1 MPNSCILE
9 TPRRWLCVAFRIA
22 NAGKLSTMRLRMIL
36 SGWCLVLGL
45 SAAAVAQPPQPPDPA
60 PDPLQANKALVR
72 RYIEEILSANKME
85 KLDEML
91 GPDFTDS
98 TPGALGSETGPNIIR
113 AAQGRI
119 RALFP
124 TVQYQIDE
132 LVAEGDKVV
141 ARYTVRAA
149 TKEEEGVPSQK
160 VEITGMTLFRIDDG
174 KIREVWIIN
183 DQMELYRQLGFTIQ
197 PPESSKP

>member
-1 MPNSCILE
+1 MSKILG
-9 TPRRWLCVAFRIA
+9 TTLLLLALP
-22 NAGKLSTMRLRMIL
+22 
-36 SGWCLVLGL
+36 
-45 SAAAVAQPPQPPDPA
+45 AAAQQPAPA

-72 RYIEEILSANKME
+72 RYIEEVLSANRME

-91 GPDFTDS
+91 GPDFADS
-98 TPGALGSETGPNIIR
+98 TPGTPGAETGPDVIR

-124 TVQYQIDE
+124 TVQYQIDD

-149 TKEEEGVPSQK
+149 TKEE
-160 VEITGMTLFRIDDG
+160 
-174 KIREVWIIN
+174 
-183 DQMELYRQLGFTIQ
+183 
-197 PPESSKP
+197 

>member
-1 MPNSCILE
+1 MKILQV
-9 TPRRWLCVAFRIA
+9 LLLLVA
-22 NAGKLSTMRLRMIL
+22 TT
-36 SGWCLVLGL
+36 
-45 SAAAVAQPPQPPDPA
+45 AAAQPAPA

-91 GPDFTDS
+91 GADFTDS
-98 TPGALGSETGPNIIR
+98 TPGALGSETGPDIIR

-132 LVAEGDKVV
+132 LVAEGDKVA

-160 VEITGMTLFRIDDG
+160 VEITGMTLFRIADG

-183 DQMELYRQLGFTIQ
+183 DQMELYRQLGFTIE
-197 PPESSKP
+197 PPESAQP

>member
-1 MPNSCILE
+1 MRKILQV
-9 TPRRWLCVAFRIA
+9 LLLLVA
-22 NAGKLSTMRLRMIL
+22 TT
-36 SGWCLVLGL
+36 
-45 SAAAVAQPPQPPDPA
+45 AAAQPLQPAPA

-98 TPGALGSETGPNIIR
+98 TPGALGSETGPDIIR

-119 RALFP
+119 RGLFP
-124 TVQYQIDE
+124 TVQYQVDD

-149 TKEEEGVPSQK
+149 TKEEEGLPSQK
-160 VEITGMTLFRIDDG
+160 VEITGMTLFRIADG

>member
-1 MPNSCILE
+1 M
-9 TPRRWLCVAFRIA
+9 RRMLQVP
-22 NAGKLSTMRLRMIL
+22 LLL
-36 SGWCLVLGL
+36 LL
-45 SAAAVAQPPQPPDPA
+45 AAAAAAQAPQPA
-60 PDPLQANKALVR
+60 AVPDPLQANKALVR
-72 RYIEEILSANKME
+72 RYIDEILSANRME
-85 KLDEML
+85 KLDELL

-98 TPGALGSETGPNIIR
+98 TPGALGSDTGPNIIR

-124 TVQYQIDE
+124 TVQYQIDD

-149 TKEEEGVPSQK
+149 TKEEEGIASQK
-160 VEITGMTLFRIDDG
+160 VEITCMTLFRVADG
-174 KIREVWIIN
+174 RIREVWIIN

-197 PPESSKP
+197 PPESAKP

>member
-1 MPNSCILE
+1 MSKVVLSLILLLLAMP
-9 TPRRWLCVAFRIA
+9 
-22 NAGKLSTMRLRMIL
+22 
-36 SGWCLVLGL
+36 
-45 SAAAVAQPPQPPDPA
+45 AAAQPLQPAPA

-72 RYIEEILSANKME
+72 RYIEEVLSANRLE

-98 TPGALGSETGPNIIR
+98 TPGALGSETGPNIVR
-113 AAQGRI
+113 EAQGRI
-119 RALFP
+119 RELFP
-124 TVQYQIDE
+124 TVQYQIDD
-132 LVAEGDKVV
+132 LVAEGDKVL

-160 VEITGMTLFRIDDG
+160 VEITGMTLFRVADG
-174 KIREVWIIN
+174 RIREVWIIN

-197 PPESSKP
+197 PPESPKP

>member
-1 MPNSCILE
+1 MTRFAAVFLLLLA
-9 TPRRWLCVAFRIA
+9 T
-22 NAGKLSTMRLRMIL
+22 
-36 SGWCLVLGL
+36 
-45 SAAAVAQPPQPPDPA
+45 SAAAQAPQQAPA
-60 PDPLQANKALVR
+60 PDPLQVNKALVR
-72 RYIEEILSANKME
+72 RYIEEVLSANRME

-91 GPDFTDS
+91 GPDFADS
-98 TPGALGSETGPNIIR
+98 TPGALGSETGPDIIR

-124 TVQYQIDE
+124 TVQYQVED

-149 TKEEEGVPSQK
+149 TKEEEGIPSQK
-160 VEITGMTLFRIDDG
+160 VEITGMTLFRIADG
-174 KIREVWIIN
+174 RIREVWIIN

-197 PPESSKP
+197 PPEGSKP

>member
-1 MPNSCILE
+1 MRKMLQ
-9 TPRRWLCVAFRIA
+9 VA
-22 NAGKLSTMRLRMIL
+22 LQL
-36 SGWCLVLGL
+36 LVTV
-45 SAAAVAQPPQPPDPA
+45 AAVAQPPQSAPA

-72 RYIEEILSANKME
+72 RYIEEVLSANRME

-91 GPDFTDS
+91 GPDFADS
-98 TPGALGSETGPNIIR
+98 TPGALGSETGPDIIR

-124 TVQYQIDE
+124 TVQYQVED
-132 LVAEGDKVV
+132 LVAEGDKVL

-149 TKEEEGVPSQK
+149 TREEEEIPSQK
-160 VEITGMTLFRIDDG
+160 VEIMGMTLFRIADG
-174 KIREVWIIN
+174 RIREVWIIN

-197 PPESSKP
+197 PPEGAKP

>member
-1 MPNSCILE
+1 MRKIL
-9 TPRRWLCVAFRIA
+9 PLLFLLA
-22 NAGKLSTMRLRMIL
+22 
-36 SGWCLVLGL
+36 
-45 SAAAVAQPPQPPDPA
+45 AAAVAQPPVPA

-85 KLDEML
+85 KLDELL

-98 TPGALGSETGPNIIR
+98 TPGALGSETGPDIIR

-124 TVQYQIDE
+124 TVQYQVDD

-141 ARYTVRAA
+141 ARYTVKAA
-149 TKEEEGVPSQK
+149 TKEEEGIPSQK
-160 VEITGMTLFRIDDG
+160 VEITGMTLFRIADG

-197 PPESSKP
+197 PPESAKP

>member
-1 MPNSCILE
+1 
-9 TPRRWLCVAFRIA
+9 
-22 NAGKLSTMRLRMIL
+22 MRSMVSSELLAMKRFAA
-36 SGWCLVLGL
+36 VLLLLGT
-45 SAAAVAQPPQPPDPA
+45 SAVAQPPQPA
-60 PDPLQANKALVR
+60 PDPLQANKTLVR
-72 RYIEEILSANKME
+72 RYIEEVLSANRME

-98 TPGALGSETGPNIIR
+98 TPGAHGTETGPDIIR

-124 TVQYQIDE
+124 TVQYQVED

-160 VEITGMTLFRIDDG
+160 VEITGMTLFRIGDG
-174 KIREVWIIN
+174 RIREVWIIN

-197 PPESSKP
+197 PPESH

>member
-1 MPNSCILE
+1 MRKILL
-9 TPRRWLCVAFRIA
+9 PLLLLVAA
-22 NAGKLSTMRLRMIL
+22 
-36 SGWCLVLGL
+36 
-45 SAAAVAQPPQPPDPA
+45 SAAAQSPQAPAAAPA
-60 PDPLQANKALVR
+60 PNPIEANKALIR
-72 RYIEEILSANKME
+72 RYIEEVLSANRME

-98 TPGALGSETGPNIIR
+98 TPGALGSETGPDIIR

-124 TVQYQIDE
+124 TVQYQIDD
-132 LVAEGDKVV
+132 LVAEGDKVA

-149 TKEEEGVPSQK
+149 TKEEEGIPSQK
-160 VEITGMTLFRIDDG
+160 VEITGMTLFRVADG

-197 PPESSKP
+197 PPESN

>member
-1 MPNSCILE
+1 MKKALIL
-9 TPRRWLCVAFRIA
+9 
-22 NAGKLSTMRLRMIL
+22 IL
-36 SGWCLVLGL
+36 TALTT
-45 SAAAVAQPPQPPDPA
+45 AAAAQPVPV

-72 RYIEEILSANKME
+72 RYIEEVLSANRLE

-91 GPDFTDS
+91 GPDFKDS

-113 AAQGRI
+113 EAQGRI

-124 TVQYQIDE
+124 TVQYQIDD
-132 LVAEGDKVV
+132 LVAEGDRVV

-149 TKEEEGVPSQK
+149 TREEEGIPSQK
-160 VEITGMTLFRIDDG
+160 VEITGMTLFRIDQG
-174 KIREVWIIN
+174 RIREVWIIN

-197 PPESSKP
+197 PPESPKP

>member
-1 MPNSCILE
+1 MRRLILLLLLAV
-9 TPRRWLCVAFRIA
+9 P
-22 NAGKLSTMRLRMIL
+22 
-36 SGWCLVLGL
+36 
-45 SAAAVAQPPQPPDPA
+45 AAAQPLPA

-72 RYIEEILSANKME
+72 RYIEEVLSANRLE

-91 GPDFTDS
+91 GPDFKDS

-113 AAQGRI
+113 EAQGRI
-119 RALFP
+119 RSLFP
-124 TVQYQIDE
+124 TVQYQVDD

-149 TKEEEGVPSQK
+149 TKEEKGIPSQK
-160 VEITGMTLFRIDDG
+160 VEITGMTLFRIADG
-174 KIREVWIIN
+174 RIREVWIIN

-197 PPESSKP
+197 PPESPKP

>member
-1 MPNSCILE
+1 MRKFLQ
-9 TPRRWLCVAFRIA
+9 IA
-22 NAGKLSTMRLRMIL
+22 LLFLLTT
-36 SGWCLVLGL
+36 
-45 SAAAVAQPPQPPDPA
+45 AANAQPPQPTPA

-72 RYIEEILSANKME
+72 RYIEEVLTANQMD

-98 TPGALGSETGPNIIR
+98 TPGALGGGTGPNIIR
-113 AAQGRI
+113 AAQTRI
-119 RALFP
+119 RTLFP

-141 ARYTVRAA
+141 ARYTVKAA
-149 TKEEEGVPSQK
+149 TKEEEGMPSQK
-160 VEITGMTLFRIDDG
+160 VEITGMTSFRIADG

-197 PPESSKP
+197 PPEG

>member
-1 MPNSCILE
+1 MSKLGAALIL
-9 TPRRWLCVAFRIA
+9 TLIA
-22 NAGKLSTMRLRMIL
+22 VPASN
-36 SGWCLVLGL
+36 
-45 SAAAVAQPPQPPDPA
+45 AQPLPA

-72 RYIEEILSANKME
+72 RYIEEVLSANRLE

-91 GPDFTDS
+91 GPDFADS
-98 TPGALGSETGPNIIR
+98 TPGALGSETGPDIIR

-119 RALFP
+119 RVLFP

-132 LVAEGDKVV
+132 LVAEGDKVA

-149 TKEEEGVPSQK
+149 TKEEEGIPSQK
-160 VEITGMTLFRIDDG
+160 VEITGMTLFRIAAG

-197 PPESSKP
+197 PPESPKP

>member
-1 MPNSCILE
+1 
-9 TPRRWLCVAFRIA
+9 
-22 NAGKLSTMRLRMIL
+22 MRKIRPATLL
-36 SGWCLVLGL
+36 FLL
-45 SAAAVAQPPQPPDPA
+45 AAAAAAQPAQPPQQTPA

-72 RYIEEILSANKME
+72 RYIEEILSANRME
-85 KLDEML
+85 KLDELL

-124 TVQYQIDE
+124 TVQYQVDD

-141 ARYTVRAA
+141 ARYTVKAA
-149 TKEEEGVPSQK
+149 TKEEEGIPSQK
-160 VEITGMTLFRIDDG
+160 VEITGMTLFRIAGG

-197 PPESSKP
+197 PPESN

>member
-1 MPNSCILE
+1 MRKIL
-9 TPRRWLCVAFRIA
+9 PLLF
-22 NAGKLSTMRLRMIL
+22 LL
-36 SGWCLVLGL
+36 
-45 SAAAVAQPPQPPDPA
+45 AAAAAAQVAQPPAPA

-91 GPDFTDS
+91 GADFVDS
-98 TPGALGSETGPNIIR
+98 TPGALGSETGPDIIR

-119 RALFP
+119 HALFP
-124 TVQYQIDE
+124 TVKYQIEE
-132 LVAEGDKVV
+132 LVAEGDKVA

-149 TKEEEGVPSQK
+149 TQEEEGIPSQK
-160 VEITGMTLFRIDDG
+160 VEITGMTLFRVADG

-197 PPESSKP
+197 PPESPQPSQP

>member
-1 MPNSCILE
+1 M
-9 TPRRWLCVAFRIA
+9 RRLAALLLLWTTAA
-22 NAGKLSTMRLRMIL
+22 
-36 SGWCLVLGL
+36 
-45 SAAAVAQPPQPPDPA
+45 SAQPA
-60 PDPLQANKALVR
+60 PDPFQANKALVR
-72 RYIEEILSANKME
+72 RYIEEILSANRME

-98 TPGALGSETGPNIIR
+98 TPGAPGRETGPDVIR

-124 TVQYQIDE
+124 TVQYQVDD

-149 TKEEEGVPSQK
+149 TREEEGIPSQK
-160 VEITGMTLFRIDDG
+160 VEITGMTLFRIADG
-174 KIREVWIIN
+174 RIREVWIIN

-197 PPESSKP
+197 PPEDPKQ

>member
-1 MPNSCILE
+1 
-9 TPRRWLCVAFRIA
+9 
-22 NAGKLSTMRLRMIL
+22 MRLRVIL
-36 SGWCLVLGL
+36 SWWCLAVGL
-45 SAAAVAQPPQPPDPA
+45 SVMAAAQPPQPPQEVA
-60 PDPLQANKALVR
+60 GPDPLQANKDLVR
-72 RYIEEILSANKME
+72 RYIEEVLSANRME

-98 TPGALGSETGPNIIR
+98 TPGALGSETGPDIIR

-124 TVQYQIDE
+124 TVEYQINDM
-132 LVAEGDKVV
+132 VAEGDKVV

-149 TKEEEGVPSQK
+149 TREEEGVSSQK
-160 VEITGMTLFRIDDG
+160 VEITGMTLFRIADG

-197 PPESSKP
+197 PPEGSKP

>member
-1 MPNSCILE
+1 MSKI
-9 TPRRWLCVAFRIA
+9 
-22 NAGKLSTMRLRMIL
+22 SQ
-36 SGWCLVLGL
+36 VLL
-45 SAAAVAQPPQPPDPA
+45 LLWTAAAVAQPLPA

-72 RYIEEILSANKME
+72 RYIEEVLSANKME

-91 GPDFTDS
+91 GPDFADR
-98 TPGALGSETGPNIIR
+98 TPGAMGSETGPDIIR

-124 TVQYQIDE
+124 TVQYQIDD

-149 TKEEEGVPSQK
+149 TKEEEGIPSQK
-160 VEITGMTLFRIDDG
+160 VEITGMTLFRIAEG
-174 KIREVWIIN
+174 RIREVWIIN

-197 PPESSKP
+197 PPESPKP

>member
-1 MPNSCILE
+1 MRKMLQ
-9 TPRRWLCVAFRIA
+9 VA
-22 NAGKLSTMRLRMIL
+22 LLLLLPT
-36 SGWCLVLGL
+36 
-45 SAAAVAQPPQPPDPA
+45 AAAAQPPQQIAA
-60 PDPLQANKALVR
+60 PDPLQTNKALVR
-72 RYIEEILSANKME
+72 RYIEEILSANRMD

-98 TPGALGSETGPNIIR
+98 TPGALGSETGPDIIR

-124 TVQYQIDE
+124 TVQYQVDD

-149 TKEEEGVPSQK
+149 TKEEEGLPSQK
-160 VEITGMTLFRIDDG
+160 VEITGMTLFRIAGG

-183 DQMELYRQLGFTIQ
+183 DQVELYRQLGFTIQ
-197 PPESSKP
+197 PPENPKP

>member
-1 MPNSCILE
+1 M
-9 TPRRWLCVAFRIA
+9 RRLAALLLLW
-22 NAGKLSTMRLRMIL
+22 T
-36 SGWCLVLGL
+36 
-45 SAAAVAQPPQPPDPA
+45 AAAVAEPPQQAMA
-60 PDPLQANKALVR
+60 PDPLQANKDLVR
-72 RYIEEILSANKME
+72 RYIEEVLSANRME

-98 TPGALGSETGPNIIR
+98 TPGALGSETGPDIIR

-124 TVQYQIDE
+124 TVEYQINDM
-132 LVAEGDKVV
+132 VAEGDKVV

-149 TKEEEGVPSQK
+149 TREEEGISSRR
-160 VEITGMTLFRIDDG
+160 VEITGMTLFRIAGG

>member
-1 MPNSCILE
+1 M
-9 TPRRWLCVAFRIA
+9 RWL
-22 NAGKLSTMRLRMIL
+22 IL
-36 SGWCLVLGL
+36 LLLLAVP
-45 SAAAVAQPPQPPDPA
+45 AVAQPLPA

-72 RYIEEILSANKME
+72 RYIEEVLSANRLE

-91 GPDFTDS
+91 GPDFEDS

-113 AAQGRI
+113 EAQGRI

-124 TVQYQIDE
+124 AVQYQIDD

-149 TKEEEGVPSQK
+149 TKEEEGIPSQK
-160 VEITGMTLFRIDDG
+160 VEITGMTLFRIADG
-174 KIREVWIIN
+174 RIREVWIIN

-197 PPESSKP
+197 PPESPKP

>member
-1 MPNSCILE
+1 MRKIL
-9 TPRRWLCVAFRIA
+9 PLLF
-22 NAGKLSTMRLRMIL
+22 LL
-36 SGWCLVLGL
+36 
-45 SAAAVAQPPQPPDPA
+45 AAAAAAQPPQQA
-60 PDPLQANKALVR
+60 PISDPLQANKALIR

-91 GPDFTDS
+91 GADFADS
-98 TPGALGSETGPNIIR
+98 TPGALGSETGPDIIR
-113 AAQGRI
+113 AAQSRI

-132 LVAEGDKVV
+132 LVAEGDKVA

-149 TKEEEGVPSQK
+149 TKEEEGIPSQK
-160 VEITGMTLFRIDDG
+160 VEITGMTLFRIADG

-183 DQMELYRQLGFTIQ
+183 DQMELYRQLGFTIE
-197 PPESSKP
+197 PPQSSKP

>member
-1 MPNSCILE
+1 MSKMSLALI
-9 TPRRWLCVAFRIA
+9 
-22 NAGKLSTMRLRMIL
+22 
-36 SGWCLVLGL
+36 LVLL
-45 SAAAVAQPPQPPDPA
+45 ALPAAAQPVPA

-72 RYIEEILSANKME
+72 RYIEEVLSANRLE

-91 GPDFTDS
+91 GPDFKDS

-113 AAQGRI
+113 EAQGRI
-119 RALFP
+119 RSLFP
-124 TVQYQIDE
+124 TVQYQVDD

-149 TKEEEGVPSQK
+149 TKEEEGIPSQK
-160 VEITGMTLFRIDDG
+160 VEISGMTLFRIADG

-197 PPESSKP
+197 PPESPKP

>member
-1 MPNSCILE
+1 
-9 TPRRWLCVAFRIA
+9 VALLLLPATAAIA
-22 NAGKLSTMRLRMIL
+22 QAPQ
-36 SGWCLVLGL
+36 
-45 SAAAVAQPPQPPDPA
+45 AAPA

-72 RYIEEILSANKME
+72 RYVEEILSANKME
-85 KLDEML
+85 KLEELL

-98 TPGALGSETGPNIIR
+98 TPGALGSDTGPDIIR

-124 TVQYQIDE
+124 TVEYQVDD

-141 ARYTVRAA
+141 ARYTVRAT
-149 TKEEEGVPSQK
+149 TKEEAGIPAQK
-160 VEITGMTLFRIDDG
+160 VEITGMTLFRIADG